1 MDDVTVQDLITHAFD
16 QKPIEFQ
23 NAFNSIM
30 LDKVSAAIDDK
41 KLEVAQ
47 SMFNPEYNDDS
58 ENDEVEDE
66 IDGRWERVAKPRV
79 FRDSLIE
86 NAVEL
91 VDLLKHFNLTNDPT
105 MEQARLDLRDAIN
118 DHDAQDLRDNFVA
131 REAVK
136 SKVDEILGKFNF

>member
-58 ENDEVEDE
+58 ENDEVENEGDVEDQEQEEVPEEENDGE
-66 IDGRWERVAKPRV
+66 I
-79 FRDSLIE
+79 
-86 NAVEL
+86 
-91 VDLLKHFNLTNDPT
+91 T
-105 MEQARLDLRDAIN
+105 
-118 DHDAQDLRDNFVA
+118 
-131 REAVK
+131 
-136 SKVDEILGKFNF
+136 

>member
-47 SMFNPEYNDDS
+47 SMFNPGYNDDS
-58 ENDEVEDE
+58 ENDEVESDVEDQEQEEVPEEENDGE
-66 IDGRWERVAKPRV
+66 I
-79 FRDSLIE
+79 S
-86 NAVEL
+86 
-91 VDLLKHFNLTNDPT
+91 
-105 MEQARLDLRDAIN
+105 
-118 DHDAQDLRDNFVA
+118 
-131 REAVK
+131 
-136 SKVDEILGKFNF
+136 

>member
-66 IDGRWERVAKPRV
+66 GDVEDQEQEEVPEEENDG
-79 FRDSLIE
+79 
-86 NAVEL
+86 
-91 VDLLKHFNLTNDPT
+91 
-105 MEQARLDLRDAIN
+105 
-118 DHDAQDLRDNFVA
+118 
-131 REAVK
+131 
-136 SKVDEILGKFNF
+136 EIT